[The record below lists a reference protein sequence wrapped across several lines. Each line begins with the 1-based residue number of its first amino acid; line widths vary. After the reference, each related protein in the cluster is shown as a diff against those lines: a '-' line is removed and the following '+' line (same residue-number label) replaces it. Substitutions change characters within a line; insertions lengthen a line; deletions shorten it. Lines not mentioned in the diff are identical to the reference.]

1 MNKIYALKYCSITKE
16 LIVVS
21 ELARRVRCRL
31 STPLRRSV
39 LLSAT
44 ILSSAVPL
52 LTHASMVSGEIPY
65 QTFKDFAENKGQF
78 TPGATNL
85 AVYDKSGN
93 LVANLDKA
101 PMVDF
106 SSASVAAWSPSAPSG
121 GYSPGNHTLYSPQ
134 YVVTAKHVRDIDV
147 ISFGYQK
154 NSYTT
159 VGSAHNNNTDIKTRR
174 LNKLV
179 TEVAPA
185 EVSDVGAVSG
195 AYQAGGRFTAFYRM
209 GSGLQYIKDKDG
221 NVIQAN
227 STDGND
233 FLTGGTVGGL
243 NSYQNG
249 QMITTHNASLFDPA
263 QGPLANYL
271 LFGDSGSPLFAYDS
285 WQNKWVLIAVTSSV
299 TNRGNNWT
307 VATQSFLNQ
316 QPQNDFEKPINS
328 IADAGPVQ
336 WRYDAAAGTGTLT
349 QGGSTWGMHGK
360 KDNDLNAGKN
370 LLFTG
375 NNGEVVLQNSV
386 DQGAGY
392 LEFAGN
398 YKVSALNG
406 QTWMGGGIVTD
417 KGANVLWQVNGVSGD
432 NLHKIGE
439 GTLTVNGTGV
449 NAGGLKVGDGTVIL
463 NQQADANGNV
473 QAFSSVNIASGRPTV
488 VLAND
493 KQVDPDHISWG
504 YRGGRLDL
512 NGNNITFTRLQ
523 AADYGAI
530 ITNESHRK
538 STLNL
543 ELAALKAS
551 DINVPVNTYN
561 LLGGNGEPGDLFYVE
576 SEHTYYILKDNK
588 YGPFF
593 GDLNN
598 TNVWQKVG
606 TDRNKAIEIA
616 RQKKIEASSQP
627 YMYHGR
633 LNGNMDVNI
642 PQLAGKDI
650 LALDGSVSLPSG
662 TVTKTSGTLIFQ
674 GHPVIHAG
682 TTTSASQ
689 KDWENRQ
696 FTLSELKLDAASFH
710 LSRNALMQGDITA
723 TNGSSII
730 LGSDKIF
737 TDKYDGTGD
746 AVYSVEGSAAV
757 SDDKDQS
764 SYLGNIILKNN
775 SSLDIGN
782 KFTGGVEAYDSSV
795 TVNSKNAVFDRAG
808 SLVNST
814 LSLEK
819 GAKLTAQSGIFST
832 GTVDVKENAA
842 LALTGIPSADKQ
854 GNYSPVAST
863 IEGINLGEQSSLSV
877 EYMGYLSSDINAGNN
892 AAAIN
897 LGNSDAAAG
906 KTDSPLFSSLMKGY
920 NAVLS
925 GNITGEQSTVNMNN
939 ALWYSDGNST
949 IGTLKST
956 GGRVELGGGK
966 DFATLRV
973 KELNANNA
981 TFLMHTNNSQA
992 DQLNVT
998 NKLSGSNNTV
1008 LVDFLNKPASAMNV
1022 TLITAPKGSDE
1033 KTFTAGTQQ
1042 IGFSNVTPVI
1052 ITEKTDDATKWMLT
1066 GYQTV
1071 SDAGASKTATDFM
1084 ASGYKSFLTEVN
1096 NLNKRMGDLRDTQ
1109 GDAGVWARIMNG
1121 TGSADGGYSD
1131 NYTHVQIGA
1140 DRKHELDGVDLFTG
1154 ALLTYTDSNASSHA
1168 FSGKTKSV
1176 GGGLYASALFD
1187 SGAYFDL
1194 IGKYLHHD
1202 NQYTA
1207 SFASLGTKDY
1217 SSHSWYAGAEVG
1229 YRYHLTEESWVE
1241 PQMELVY
1248 GSVSGKS
1255 FSWEDRG
1262 MALSMKDK
1270 DYNPLIGRTGVDVGR
1285 TFSGD
1290 DWKITA
1296 RAGLGYQFDLLANGE
1311 TVLRDASGDKRFEGE
1326 KDSRMLMTVGM
1337 NAEVKDNFR
1346 LGLEL
1351 EKSAFG
1357 KYNVDNAINANLRY
1371 SF

>member
-1 MNKIYALKYCSITKE
+1 MNRIYSLKYCHISKS
-16 LIVVS
+16 LIAVS
-21 ELARRVRCRL
+21 ELARRATCKSHRRISRRIIHSAVVVL
-31 STPLRRSV
+31 S
-39 LLSAT
+39 
-44 ILSSAVPL
+44 LSSAWPIL
-52 LTHASMVSGEIPY
+52 AATVSAEIPY
-65 QTFKDFAENKGQF
+65 QIFRDFAENKGQF
-78 TPGATNL
+78 TPGATNISI
-85 AVYDKSGN
+85 YDKQGL
-93 LVANLDKA
+93 LVGKLDKA
-101 PMVDF
+101 PMSDF
-106 SSASVAAWSPSAPSG
+106 SSVTISPSNLT
-121 GYSPGNHTLYSPQ
+121 PGDSTLYSPQ
-134 YVVTAKHVRDIDV
+134 YVVTAKHVNTSDTM
-147 ISFGYQK
+147 SFGYTK
-154 NSYTT
+154 NIYTA
-159 VGSAHNNNTDIKTRR
+159 VGTNNNSGLDIKTRR
-174 LNKLV
+174 LSKLV

-195 AYQAGGRFTAFYRM
+195 AYQAGGRFTAFYRL
-209 GSGLQYIKDKDG
+209 GGGLQFIKDKNG
-221 NVIQAN
+221 NLTQVYTN
-227 STDGND
+227 GG
-233 FLTGGTVGGL
+233 FLIGGTVSAL
-243 NSYQNG
+243 NSYNNG
-249 QMITTHNASLFDPA
+249 QMITA
-263 QGPLANYL
+263 QTADIFNPSNGPLANYL
-271 LFGDSGSPLFAYDS
+271 IMGDSGSPLFAYDS
-285 WQNKWVLIAVTSSV
+285 WQKKWVLIGVTSSM
-299 TNRGNNWT
+299 TNIGNNWVVT
-307 VATQSFLNQ
+307 TPGFLDQ
-316 QPQNDFEKPINS
+316 QPKNDFDKTITYTS
-328 IADAGPVQ
+328 GAGAVQ
-336 WRYDAAAGTGTLT
+336 WKYDAANGTGTLT
-349 QGGSTWGMHGK
+349 QGGTIWDMHGK
-360 KDNDLNAGKN
+360 KGDDLNAGKN

-375 NNGEVVLQNSV
+375 DHGEIVLQNSV
-386 DQGAGY
+386 NQGAGY
-392 LEFAGN
+392 LQFAGD
-398 YKVSALNG
+398 YRVSALSD
-406 QTWMGGGIVTD
+406 QTWMGGGIITD
-417 KGANVLWQVNGVSGD
+417 KDTHVVWQVNGVAGD
-432 NLHKIGE
+432 NLHKIGA

-449 NAGGLKVGDGTVIL
+449 NEGGLKVGDGTVIL
-463 NQQADANGNV
+463 SQKADADGKV

-488 VLAND
+488 VLADN
-493 KQVDPDHISWG
+493 KQIDPDNISWG

-530 ITNESHRK
+530 IINNSEKK
-538 STLNL
+538 STLTL
-543 ELAALKAS
+543 DLQALKAS
-551 DINVPVNTYN
+551 NINVPVNTIN
-561 LLGGNGEPGDLFYVE
+561 VLGGKGSPGDLYYDGAY
-576 SEHTYYILKDNK
+576 YYILKTSS
-588 YGPFF
+588 YSPFF
-593 GDLNN
+593 SDLNN
-598 TNVWQKVG
+598 TNIWQNVG
-606 TDRNKAIEIA
+606 VDRNKAIDIA
-616 RQKKIEASSQP
+616 KQQKIEASSQP
-627 YMYHGR
+627 YIYHGQ

-642 PQLAGKDI
+642 PHLAGKDI
-650 LALDGSVSLPSG
+650 LTLDGSVNLPSG
-662 TVTKTSGTLIFQ
+662 IITKTSGNLIFQ

-682 TTTSASQ
+682 TTTSANQS
-689 KDWENRQ
+689 DWETRQ
-696 FTLSELKLDAASFH
+696 FTVSKLKLDAATFH
-710 LSRNALMQGDITA
+710 LSRNSQMQGDINA
-723 TNGSSII
+723 TNGSTVI
-730 LGSDKIF
+730 LGSNRVF
-737 TDKYDGTGD
+737 TDRNDGTGN
-746 AVYSVEGSAAV
+746 AVSSVEGSAAATTTG
-757 SDDKDQS
+757 DQS
-764 SYLGNIILKNN
+764 DYRGNVTIENK
-775 SSLDIGN
+775 SSLQIGE

-795 TVNSKNAVFDRAG
+795 TVTSKNAVFDRAG

-819 GAKLTAQSGIFST
+819 DAKLTAQGGIFSN
-832 GTVDVKENAA
+832 GAVDVKEKAA

-863 IEGINLGEQSSLSV
+863 IKGINLGAQASLSV
-877 EYMGYLSSDINAGNN
+877 EDMGYLSSDINAGNN
-892 AAAIN
+892 AATIN
-897 LGNSDAAAG
+897 LGNRDAAAG
-906 KTDSPLFSSLMKGY
+906 KTDSPLLSSLMKGY

-966 DFATLRV
+966 DFATLQV
-973 KELNANNA
+973 KELNANNS

-1008 LVDFLNKPASAMNV
+1008 LVDFLNKPASEMNV

-1052 ITEKTDDATKWMLT
+1052 STEKTDDATKWMLT

-1121 TGSADGGYSD
+1121 TGSADGGYRD

-1207 SFASLGTKDY
+1207 NFASLGTKDY

-1229 YRYHLTEESWVE
+1229 YRYHLSEESWVE

-1311 TVLRDASGDKRFEGE
+1311 TVLRDASGEKRFEGE
-1326 KDSRMLMTVGM
+1326 KDSRMLMNVGM
-1337 NAEVKDNFR
+1337 NAEIKDNMR

-1357 KYNVDNAINANLRY
+1357 KYNVDNAINANFRY

>member
-1 MNKIYALKYCSITKE
+1 M
-16 LIVVS
+16 
-21 ELARRVRCRL
+21 
-31 STPLRRSV
+31 
-39 LLSAT
+39 
-44 ILSSAVPL
+44 
-52 LTHASMVSGEIPY
+52 
-65 QTFKDFAENKGQF
+65 
-78 TPGATNL
+78 
-85 AVYDKSGN
+85 
-93 LVANLDKA
+93 
-101 PMVDF
+101 
-106 SSASVAAWSPSAPSG
+106 
-121 GYSPGNHTLYSPQ
+121 
-134 YVVTAKHVRDIDV
+134 
-147 ISFGYQK
+147 
-154 NSYTT
+154 
-159 VGSAHNNNTDIKTRR
+159 
-174 LNKLV
+174 
-179 TEVAPA
+179 
-185 EVSDVGAVSG
+185 
-195 AYQAGGRFTAFYRM
+195 
-209 GSGLQYIKDKDG
+209 
-221 NVIQAN
+221 
-227 STDGND
+227 
-233 FLTGGTVGGL
+233 
-243 NSYQNG
+243 
-249 QMITTHNASLFDPA
+249 
-263 QGPLANYL
+263 
-271 LFGDSGSPLFAYDS
+271 
-285 WQNKWVLIAVTSSV
+285 
-299 TNRGNNWT
+299 
-307 VATQSFLNQ
+307 
-316 QPQNDFEKPINS
+316 
-328 IADAGPVQ
+328 
-336 WRYDAAAGTGTLT
+336 
-349 QGGSTWGMHGK
+349 
-360 KDNDLNAGKN
+360 
-370 LLFTG
+370 
-375 NNGEVVLQNSV
+375 
-386 DQGAGY
+386 
-392 LEFAGN
+392 
-398 YKVSALNG
+398 
-406 QTWMGGGIVTD
+406 
-417 KGANVLWQVNGVSGD
+417 
-432 NLHKIGE
+432 
-439 GTLTVNGTGV
+439 
-449 NAGGLKVGDGTVIL
+449 NAGGLKVGDGSVIL
-463 NQQADANGNV
+463 SQQADADGKV

-488 VLAND
+488 VLSDAQ
-493 KQVDPDHISWG
+493 QVNPDNISWG

-512 NGNNITFTRLQ
+512 NGNNLTFTRLQ

-530 ITNESHRK
+530 ITNNSEKK
-538 STLNL
+538 STVTLDL
-543 ELAALKAS
+543 QTLKAS
-551 DINVPVNTYN
+551 DINVPINTVNIF
-561 LLGGNGEPGDLFYVE
+561 GGKGSPGDLYYD
-576 SEHTYYILKDNK
+576 SSTKNYYILKASS
-588 YGPFF
+588 YSPFF
-593 GDLNN
+593 SDMNN
-598 TNVWQKVG
+598 SSVWQNVG
-606 TDRNKAIEIA
+606 KDRNKAIDTVK
-616 RQKKIEASSQP
+616 QQKIEASSQP
-627 YMYHGR
+627 YMYHGQ

-642 PQLAGKDI
+642 PQLSGKDI
-650 LALDGSVSLPSG
+650 LALDGSVNLPEGSI
-662 TVTKTSGTLIFQ
+662 TKKSGTLIFQ

-689 KDWENRQ
+689 SDWDTRQ
-696 FTLSELKLDAASFH
+696 FTLGKLKLDAATFH
-710 LSRNALMQGDITA
+710 LSRNGQMQGDINA
-723 TNGSSII
+723 TNGSTVI
-730 LGSDKIF
+730 LGSDRVF
-737 TDKYDGTGD
+737 TDKNDGTGN
-746 AVYSVEGSAAV
+746 AVSSVEGSATATTAG
-757 SDDKDQS
+757 DQS
-764 SYLGNIILKNN
+764 DYRGNVTLENK
-775 SSLDIGN
+775 SSLKIME
-782 KFTGGVEAYDSSV
+782 KFTGGIEAYDSSV
-795 TVNSKNAVFDRAG
+795 NVTSQNAVFDRVG
-808 SLVNST
+808 SFVNSSLT
-814 LSLEK
+814 LEK
-819 GAKLTAQSGIFST
+819 GAKLTAQGGIFST
-832 GTVDVKENAA
+832 GAVDVKENAS
-842 LALTGIPSADKQ
+842 LTLTGTPSAQKQ
-854 GNYSPVAST
+854 EYYSPVTST
-863 IEGINLGEQSSLSV
+863 TEGINLGYKASLSV
-877 EYMGYLSSDINAGNN
+877 KNMGYLSSDIHVGTT
-892 AAAIN
+892 AATIN
-897 LGNSDAAAG
+897 LGDGDAVVG
-906 KTDSPLFSSLMKGY
+906 KADSPLFSSLMKGY

-949 IGTLKST
+949 IGMLKST

-1008 LVDFLNKPASAMNV
+1008 LVDFLNKPASEMNV

-1052 ITEKTDDATKWMLT
+1052 STEKTDDATKWMLT

-1202 NQYTA
+1202 NEYTA

-1229 YRYHLTEESWVE
+1229 YRYHLSEEAWVE

-1311 TVLRDASGDKRFEGE
+1311 TVLRDASGEKRFEGE
-1326 KDSRMLMTVGM
+1326 KDSRMLMTLGM
-1337 NAEVKDNFR
+1337 NAEIKDNMRF
-1346 LGLEL
+1346 GLEL

-1357 KYNVDNAINANLRY
+1357 KYNVDNAINANFRY

>member
-1 MNKIYALKYCSITKE
+1 MNKIYSLKYCHITKS
-16 LIVVS
+16 LIAVS
-21 ELARRVRCRL
+21 ELARRVTCKSHRRL
-31 STPLRRSV
+31 SRQVILTSV
-39 LLSAT
+39 AVFS
-44 ILSSAVPL
+44 LSSAWPAL
-52 LTHASMVSGEIPY
+52 AATVSTEIPY
-65 QTFKDFAENKGQF
+65 QIFRDFAENKGQF
-78 TPGATNL
+78 TPGTTNISI
-85 AVYDKSGN
+85 YDKQGN
-93 LVANLDKA
+93 LVGKLDKA
-101 PMVDF
+101 PMADF
-106 SSASVAAWSPSAPSG
+106 SSATITTGSLP
-121 GYSPGNHTLYSPQ
+121 PGDHTLYSPQ
-134 YVVTAKHVRDIDV
+134 YVVTAKHVSGSDTM
-147 ISFGYQK
+147 SFGYAK
-154 NSYTT
+154 NTYTA
-159 VGSAHNNNTDIKTRR
+159 VGTNNNSGLDIKTRR
-174 LNKLV
+174 LSKLV

-195 AYQAGGRFTAFYRM
+195 AYQAGGRFTAFYRLGGGM
-209 GSGLQYIKDKDG
+209 QYVKDKNG
-221 NVIQAN
+221 NLTQVYTN
-227 STDGND
+227 GG
-233 FLTGGTVGGL
+233 FLVGGTVSAL
-243 NSYQNG
+243 SSYNNG
-249 QMITTHNASLFDPA
+249 QMISAQTANIFNPA
-263 QGPLANYL
+263 NGPLANYL
-271 LFGDSGSPLFAYDS
+271 IMGDSGSPLFAYDS
-285 WQNKWVLIAVTSSV
+285 WQKKWVLIGVTSSK
-299 TNRGNNWT
+299 TDSGNNWVVT
-307 VATQSFLNQ
+307 TQDFLGQ
-316 QPQNDFEKPINS
+316 QPQNDFDKT
-328 IADAGPVQ
+328 IAYTSGKGALQ
-336 WRYDAAAGTGTLT
+336 WKYDAANGTGTLT
-349 QGGSTWGMHGK
+349 QGNTSWDMHGK
-360 KDNDLNAGKN
+360 KGNDLNAGKN

-386 DQGAGY
+386 NQGAGY
-392 LEFAGN
+392 LQFAGD
-398 YKVSALNG
+398 YRVSALNG
-406 QTWMGGGIVTD
+406 QTWMGGGIITD
-417 KGANVLWQVNGVSGD
+417 KGTHVLWQVNGVAGD
-432 NLHKIGE
+432 NLHKTGE

-463 NQQADANGNV
+463 SQQADADGKV
-473 QAFSSVNIASGRPTV
+473 QAFSSVDIASGRPTV
-488 VLAND
+488 VLSDAQ
-493 KQVDPDHISWG
+493 QVNPDNISWG

-512 NGNNITFTRLQ
+512 NGNNLTFTRLQ

-530 ITNESHRK
+530 ITNNSEKK
-538 STLNL
+538 STVTLDL
-543 ELAALKAS
+543 QTLKAS
-551 DINVPVNTYN
+551 DINVPVNTVN
-561 LLGGNGEPGDLFYVE
+561 IFGGKGSPGDLYYD
-576 SEHTYYILKDNK
+576 SSTKNYYILKASS
-588 YGPFF
+588 YSPFF
-593 GDLNN
+593 SDLNN
-598 TNVWQKVG
+598 SSVWQNVG
-606 TDRNKAIEIA
+606 KDRNKAIDTVK
-616 RQKKIEASSQP
+616 QQKIEASSQP
-627 YMYHGR
+627 YMYHGQ

-642 PQLAGKDI
+642 PQLSGKDV
-650 LALDGSVSLPSG
+650 LALDGSVNLPEGSI
-662 TVTKTSGTLIFQ
+662 TKKSGTLIFQ

-689 KDWENRQ
+689 SDWETRQ
-696 FTLSELKLDAASFH
+696 FTLGKLKLDAATFH
-710 LSRNALMQGDITA
+710 LSRNGQMQGDINA
-723 TNGSSII
+723 TNGSAVI
-730 LGSDKIF
+730 LGSDRVF
-737 TDKYDGTGD
+737 TDRNDGTGN
-746 AVYSVEGSAAV
+746 AVSSVEGSATATTAG
-757 SDDKDQS
+757 DQS
-764 SYLGNIILKNN
+764 DYRGNVTLENK
-775 SSLDIGN
+775 SSLKIME
-782 KFTGGVEAYDSSV
+782 KFTGGIEAYDSSV
-795 TVNSKNAVFDRAG
+795 SVTSQNAVFDRVG
-808 SLVNST
+808 SFVNSSLT
-814 LSLEK
+814 LEK

-832 GTVDVKENAA
+832 GAVDVKENAS
-842 LALTGIPSADKQ
+842 LTLTGTPSAQKQ
-854 GNYSPVAST
+854 EYYSPVIST
-863 IEGINLGEQSSLSV
+863 TEGINLGDKASLSV
-877 EYMGYLSSDINAGNN
+877 KNMGYLSSDIHAGTT
-892 AAAIN
+892 AATIN
-897 LGNSDAAAG
+897 LGDSDAVG

-920 NAVLS
+920 NAVLNGS
-925 GNITGEQSTVNMNN
+925 ITGEQSTVNMNN

-949 IGTLKST
+949 IGTLKSA

-966 DFATLRV
+966 DFATLQV

-1008 LVDFLNKPASAMNV
+1008 LVDFLNKPASEMNV

-1052 ITEKTDDATKWMLT
+1052 STEKTDDATKWMLT

-1229 YRYHLTEESWVE
+1229 YRYHLSEESWVE

-1311 TVLRDASGDKRFEGE
+1311 TVLRDASGEKRFEGE
-1326 KDSRMLMTVGM
+1326 KDSRMLMNVGM
-1337 NAEVKDNFR
+1337 NAEIKDNMRF
-1346 LGLEL
+1346 GLEL

-1357 KYNVDNAINANLRY
+1357 KYNVDNAINANFRY

>member
-1 MNKIYALKYCSITKE
+1 
-16 LIVVS
+16 
-21 ELARRVRCRL
+21 
-31 STPLRRSV
+31 
-39 LLSAT
+39 
-44 ILSSAVPL
+44 
-52 LTHASMVSGEIPY
+52 
-65 QTFKDFAENKGQF
+65 
-78 TPGATNL
+78 
-85 AVYDKSGN
+85 
-93 LVANLDKA
+93 
-101 PMVDF
+101 
-106 SSASVAAWSPSAPSG
+106 
-121 GYSPGNHTLYSPQ
+121 
-134 YVVTAKHVRDIDV
+134 
-147 ISFGYQK
+147 
-154 NSYTT
+154 
-159 VGSAHNNNTDIKTRR
+159 
-174 LNKLV
+174 
-179 TEVAPA
+179 
-185 EVSDVGAVSG
+185 
-195 AYQAGGRFTAFYRM
+195 
-209 GSGLQYIKDKDG
+209 
-221 NVIQAN
+221 
-227 STDGND
+227 
-233 FLTGGTVGGL
+233 
-243 NSYQNG
+243 
-249 QMITTHNASLFDPA
+249 MITAQTGDIFNPA
-263 QGPLANYL
+263 NGPLANYL
-271 LFGDSGSPLFAYDS
+271 NMGDSGSPLFAYDS
-285 WQNKWVLIAVTSSV
+285 WQKKWVLIGVLSSGSDY
-299 TNRGNNWT
+299 GNNWVVT
-307 VATQSFLNQ
+307 TQDFLGQ
-316 QPQNDFEKPINS
+316 QPQNDFDKTITYIS
-328 IADAGPVQ
+328 GGGALQ
-336 WRYDAAAGTGTLT
+336 WKYDAANGTGTLT
-349 QGGSTWGMHGK
+349 QGNTRWDMHGK
-360 KDNDLNAGKN
+360 KGNDLNAGKN

-386 DQGAGY
+386 NQGAGY
-392 LEFAGN
+392 LQFAGD
-398 YKVSALNG
+398 YRVSALNG
-406 QTWMGGGIVTD
+406 QTWMGGGIITD
-417 KGANVLWQVNGVSGD
+417 KGTHVLWQVNGVAGD

-449 NAGGLKVGDGTVIL
+449 NAGGLKVGDGSVIL
-463 NQQADANGNV
+463 SQQADADGKV

-488 VLAND
+488 VLSDAQ
-493 KQVDPDHISWG
+493 QVNPDNISWG

-512 NGNNITFTRLQ
+512 NGNNLTFTRLQ

-530 ITNESHRK
+530 ITNNSEKK
-538 STLNL
+538 STVTLDL
-543 ELAALKAS
+543 QTLKAS
-551 DINVPVNTYN
+551 DINVPINTVNIF
-561 LLGGNGEPGDLFYVE
+561 GGKGSPGDLYYD
-576 SEHTYYILKDNK
+576 SSTKNYYILKASS
-588 YGPFF
+588 YSPFF
-593 GDLNN
+593 SDLNN
-598 TNVWQKVG
+598 SCVWQNVG
-606 TDRNKAIEIA
+606 KDRNKAIDTVK
-616 RQKKIEASSQP
+616 QQKIEASSQP
-627 YMYHGR
+627 YMYHGQ

-642 PQLAGKDI
+642 QQLSGKDI
-650 LALDGSVSLPSG
+650 LALDGSVNLPEGSI
-662 TVTKTSGTLIFQ
+662 TKKSGTLIFQ

-689 KDWENRQ
+689 SDWDTRQ
-696 FTLSELKLDAASFH
+696 FTLGKLKLDAATFH
-710 LSRNALMQGDITA
+710 LSRNGQMQGDINA
-723 TNGSSII
+723 TNGSTVI
-730 LGSDKIF
+730 LGSDRVF
-737 TDKYDGTGD
+737 TDKNDGTGN
-746 AVYSVEGSAAV
+746 AVSSVEGSATATTAG
-757 SDDKDQS
+757 DQS
-764 SYLGNIILKNN
+764 DYRGNVTLENK
-775 SSLDIGN
+775 SSLKIME
-782 KFTGGVEAYDSSV
+782 KFTGGIEAYDSSV
-795 TVNSKNAVFDRAG
+795 NVTSQNAVFDRVG
-808 SLVNST
+808 SFVNSSLT
-814 LSLEK
+814 LEK
-819 GAKLTAQSGIFST
+819 GAKLTAQGGIFST
-832 GTVDVKENAA
+832 GAVDVKENAS
-842 LALTGIPSADKQ
+842 LTLTGTPSAQKQ
-854 GNYSPVAST
+854 EYYSPVTST
-863 IEGINLGEQSSLSV
+863 TEGINLGYKASLSV
-877 EYMGYLSSDINAGNN
+877 KNMGYLSSDIHVGTT
-892 AAAIN
+892 AATIN
-897 LGNSDAAAG
+897 LGDGDAVVG
-906 KTDSPLFSSLMKGY
+906 KADSPLFSSLMKGY

-949 IGTLKST
+949 IGMLKST

-1008 LVDFLNKPASAMNV
+1008 LVDFLNKPASEMNV

-1052 ITEKTDDATKWMLT
+1052 STEKTDDATKWMLT

-1071 SDAGASKTATDFM
+1071 SDADASKTATDFM

-1202 NQYTA
+1202 NEYTA

-1229 YRYHLTEESWVE
+1229 YRYHLSEEAWVE

-1311 TVLRDASGDKRFEGE
+1311 TVLRDASGEKRFEGE
-1326 KDSRMLMTVGM
+1326 KDSRMLMTLGM
-1337 NAEVKDNFR
+1337 NAEIKDNMRF
-1346 LGLEL
+1346 GLEL

-1357 KYNVDNAINANLRY
+1357 KYNVDNAINANFRY

>member
-1 MNKIYALKYCSITKE
+1 
-16 LIVVS
+16 
-21 ELARRVRCRL
+21 
-31 STPLRRSV
+31 
-39 LLSAT
+39 
-44 ILSSAVPL
+44 
-52 LTHASMVSGEIPY
+52 
-65 QTFKDFAENKGQF
+65 
-78 TPGATNL
+78 
-85 AVYDKSGN
+85 
-93 LVANLDKA
+93 
-101 PMVDF
+101 
-106 SSASVAAWSPSAPSG
+106 
-121 GYSPGNHTLYSPQ
+121 
-134 YVVTAKHVRDIDV
+134 
-147 ISFGYQK
+147 
-154 NSYTT
+154 
-159 VGSAHNNNTDIKTRR
+159 
-174 LNKLV
+174 
-179 TEVAPA
+179 
-185 EVSDVGAVSG
+185 
-195 AYQAGGRFTAFYRM
+195 
-209 GSGLQYIKDKDG
+209 
-221 NVIQAN
+221 
-227 STDGND
+227 
-233 FLTGGTVGGL
+233 
-243 NSYQNG
+243 
-249 QMITTHNASLFDPA
+249 
-263 QGPLANYL
+263 GP
-271 LFGDSGSPLFAYDS
+271 
-285 WQNKWVLIAVTSSV
+285 
-299 TNRGNNWT
+299 
-307 VATQSFLNQ
+307 
-316 QPQNDFEKPINS
+316 
-328 IADAGPVQ
+328 
-336 WRYDAAAGTGTLT
+336 
-349 QGGSTWGMHGK
+349 
-360 KDNDLNAGKN
+360 
-370 LLFTG
+370 
-375 NNGEVVLQNSV
+375 
-386 DQGAGY
+386 
-392 LEFAGN
+392 
-398 YKVSALNG
+398 
-406 QTWMGGGIVTD
+406 
-417 KGANVLWQVNGVSGD
+417 
-432 NLHKIGE
+432 
-439 GTLTVNGTGV
+439 LTVNGTGV
-449 NAGGLKVGDGTVIL
+449 NAGGLKVGDGSVIL
-463 NQQADANGNV
+463 SQQADADGKV

-488 VLAND
+488 VLSDAQ
-493 KQVDPDHISWG
+493 QVNPDNISWG

-512 NGNNITFTRLQ
+512 NGNNLTFTRLQ

-530 ITNESHRK
+530 ITNNSEKK
-538 STLNL
+538 STVTLDL
-543 ELAALKAS
+543 QTLKAS
-551 DINVPVNTYN
+551 DINVPINTVNIF
-561 LLGGNGEPGDLFYVE
+561 GGKGSPGDLYYD
-576 SEHTYYILKDNK
+576 SSTKNYYILKASS
-588 YGPFF
+588 YSPFF
-593 GDLNN
+593 SDMNN
-598 TNVWQKVG
+598 SSVWQNVG
-606 TDRNKAIEIA
+606 KDRNKAIDTVK
-616 RQKKIEASSQP
+616 QQKIEASSQP
-627 YMYHGR
+627 YMYHGQ

-642 PQLAGKDI
+642 PQLSGKDI
-650 LALDGSVSLPSG
+650 LALDGSVNLPEGSI
-662 TVTKTSGTLIFQ
+662 TKKSGTLIFQ

-689 KDWENRQ
+689 SDWDTRQ
-696 FTLSELKLDAASFH
+696 FTLGKLKLDAATFH
-710 LSRNALMQGDITA
+710 LSRNGQMQGDINA
-723 TNGSSII
+723 TNGSTVI
-730 LGSDKIF
+730 LGSDRVF
-737 TDKYDGTGD
+737 TDKNDGTGN
-746 AVYSVEGSAAV
+746 AVSSVEGSATATTAG
-757 SDDKDQS
+757 DQS
-764 SYLGNIILKNN
+764 DYRGNVTLENK
-775 SSLDIGN
+775 SSLKIME
-782 KFTGGVEAYDSSV
+782 KFTGGIEAYDSSV
-795 TVNSKNAVFDRAG
+795 NVTSQNAVFDRVG
-808 SLVNST
+808 SFVNSSLT
-814 LSLEK
+814 LEK
-819 GAKLTAQSGIFST
+819 GAKLTAQGGIFST
-832 GTVDVKENAA
+832 GAVDVKENAS
-842 LALTGIPSADKQ
+842 LTLTGTPSAQKQ
-854 GNYSPVAST
+854 EYYSPVTST
-863 IEGINLGEQSSLSV
+863 TEGINLGYKASLSV
-877 EYMGYLSSDINAGNN
+877 KNMGYLSSDIHVGTT
-892 AAAIN
+892 AATIN
-897 LGNSDAAAG
+897 LGDGDAVVG
-906 KTDSPLFSSLMKGY
+906 KADSPLFSSLMKGY

-949 IGTLKST
+949 IGMLKST

-1008 LVDFLNKPASAMNV
+1008 LVDFLNKPASEMNV

-1052 ITEKTDDATKWMLT
+1052 STEKTDDATKWMLT

-1202 NQYTA
+1202 NEYTA

-1229 YRYHLTEESWVE
+1229 YRYHLSEEAWVE

-1311 TVLRDASGDKRFEGE
+1311 TVLRDASGEKRFEGE
-1326 KDSRMLMTVGM
+1326 KDSRMLMTLGM
-1337 NAEVKDNFR
+1337 NAEIKDNMRF
-1346 LGLEL
+1346 GLEL

-1357 KYNVDNAINANLRY
+1357 KYNVDNAINANFRY